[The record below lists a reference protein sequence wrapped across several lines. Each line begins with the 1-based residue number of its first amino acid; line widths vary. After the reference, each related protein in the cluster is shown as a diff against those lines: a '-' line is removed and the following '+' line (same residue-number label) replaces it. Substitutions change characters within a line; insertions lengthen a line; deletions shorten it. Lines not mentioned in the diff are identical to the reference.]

1 MTKQKTNLGS
11 FAKRAGIT
19 NSEQTGA
26 PVGSIESAPAS
37 VPGKR
42 SRPGKG
48 DVVQLTMKIKREDWI
63 QLGELTRREGTS
75 AQGVMFGGVI
85 DLFVKYGLPP
95 PEPPLGQRG
104 G

>member
-19 NSEQTGA
+19 NSEQPVATVGA
-26 PVGSIESAPAS
+26 MEPASAPA
-37 VPGKR
+37 PGKR
-42 SRPGKG
+42 SRPGRG
-48 DVVQLTMKIKREDWI
+48 EIVQLTMKIKREDWI
-63 QLGELTRREGTS
+63 QLGELSRREGKS
-75 AQGVMFGGVI
+75 AQEVMFGGVVN
-85 DLFVKYGLPP
+85 LFVKYGLKP